1 MWRFSFEG
9 RHYKISGMSTKW
21 WYFNQGM
28 YNLVICFQLT
38 EINAKFVVCDPETE
52 EEVKQALYEMNSV
65 GLLSI
70 GRVDGCDD
78 LVALAEEA
86 LEGILDRS

>member
-1 MWRFSFEG
+1 
-9 RHYKISGMSTKW
+9 
-21 WYFNQGM
+21 M

-52 EEVKQALYEMNSV
+52 EEVKQALHEMNSV

-86 LEGILDRS
+86 LEGIFDRSFPDITLIGFPYSSIYHFALA

>member
-1 MWRFSFEG
+1 M
-9 RHYKISGMSTKW
+9 
-21 WYFNQGM
+21 
-28 YNLVICFQLT
+28 
-38 EINAKFVVCDPETE
+38 VCDPETE
-52 EEVKQALYEMNSV
+52 GEVKKALNTVESV
-65 GLLSI
+65 CLLSI

>member
-1 MWRFSFEG
+1 
-9 RHYKISGMSTKW
+9 
-21 WYFNQGM
+21 M

-78 LVALAEEA
+78 LISLSEEA
-86 LEGILDRS
+86 VEGMNDRSWQIEIRITIFIHKRYFFF